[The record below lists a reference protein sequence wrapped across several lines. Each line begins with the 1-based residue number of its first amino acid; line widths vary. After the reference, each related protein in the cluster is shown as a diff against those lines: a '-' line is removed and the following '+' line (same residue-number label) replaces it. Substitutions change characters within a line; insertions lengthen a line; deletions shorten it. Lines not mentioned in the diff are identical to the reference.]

1 MGKAERRVSLTKEEI
16 KALCE
21 EAADK
26 AVERSEKAR
35 KKSIAQEKKTLL
47 YNTKKLLENYTK
59 LKDYAEKAV
68 CTIDEAEQVDESI
81 VNMDVLYGFRIFDED
96 KTLHRQLKGINAVKF
111 MLAHVDRMLEVYQ
124 RECEMR
130 LYSADGKSFR

>member
-47 YNTKKLLENYTK
+47 YNKTYSIHYALWHNVPTNDGSHADPQRNPFSALSANLHGISIHIPSLCFRDFLL
-59 LKDYAEKAV
+59 
-68 CTIDEAEQVDESI
+68 
-81 VNMDVLYGFRIFDED
+81 
-96 KTLHRQLKGINAVKF
+96 
-111 MLAHVDRMLEVYQ
+111 
-124 RECEMR
+124 
-130 LYSADGKSFR
+130 

>member
-35 KKSIAQEKKTLL
+35 KKSIAQAVSYTHLTLP
-47 YNTKKLLENYTK
+47 
-59 LKDYAEKAV
+59 
-68 CTIDEAEQVDESI
+68 TICSV
-81 VNMDVLYGFRIFDED
+81 
-96 KTLHRQLKGINAVKF
+96 
-111 MLAHVDRMLEVYQ
+111 
-124 RECEMR
+124 
-130 LYSADGKSFR
+130 

>member
-35 KKSIAQEKKTLL
+35 KRVLRRKRKPSCIIPKS
-47 YNTKKLLENYTK
+47 
-59 LKDYAEKAV
+59 
-68 CTIDEAEQVDESI
+68 C
-81 VNMDVLYGFRIFDED
+81 
-96 KTLHRQLKGINAVKF
+96 
-111 MLAHVDRMLEVYQ
+111 
-124 RECEMR
+124 
-130 LYSADGKSFR
+130 

>member
-35 KKSIAQEKKTLL
+35 KR
-47 YNTKKLLENYTK
+47 
-59 LKDYAEKAV
+59 V
-68 CTIDEAEQVDESI
+68 
-81 VNMDVLYGFRIFDED
+81 
-96 KTLHRQLKGINAVKF
+96 
-111 MLAHVDRMLEVYQ
+111 
-124 RECEMR
+124 
-130 LYSADGKSFR
+130 

>member
-35 KKSIAQEKKTLL
+35 KRVLRRKRKPSCIIP
-47 YNTKKLLENYTK
+47 
-59 LKDYAEKAV
+59 KAV
-68 CTIDEAEQVDESI
+68 RELHEAERLCRKGS
-81 VNMDVLYGFRIFDED
+81 
-96 KTLHRQLKGINAVKF
+96 LH
-111 MLAHVDRMLEVYQ
+111 Y
-124 RECEMR
+124 
-130 LYSADGKSFR
+130 

>member
-35 KKSIAQEKKTLL
+35 KKSIAQEKKPLL
-47 YNTKKLLENYTK
+47 Y
-59 LKDYAEKAV
+59 
-68 CTIDEAEQVDESI
+68 IP
-81 VNMDVLYGFRIFDED
+81 
-96 KTLHRQLKGINAVKF
+96 
-111 MLAHVDRMLEVYQ
+111 
-124 RECEMR
+124 
-130 LYSADGKSFR
+130 KSC

>member
-35 KKSIAQEKKTLL
+35 VLRRKRKPSCIIPKS
-47 YNTKKLLENYTK
+47 
-59 LKDYAEKAV
+59 
-68 CTIDEAEQVDESI
+68 C
-81 VNMDVLYGFRIFDED
+81 
-96 KTLHRQLKGINAVKF
+96 
-111 MLAHVDRMLEVYQ
+111 
-124 RECEMR
+124 
-130 LYSADGKSFR
+130 

>member
-1 MGKAERRVSLTKEEI
+1 M
-16 KALCE
+16 
-21 EAADK
+21 
-26 AVERSEKAR
+26 
-35 KKSIAQEKKTLL
+35 
-47 YNTKKLLENYTK
+47 ENYTK

-111 MLAHVDRMLEVYQ
+111 MLAHVDRMLEVYKK
-124 RECEMR
+124 ECETSSNEIVQRRWKVIQMMYLDREKRRAQRKLRNFIIWNYPRFRKMR
-130 LYSADGKSFR
+130 KRHETT

>member
-35 KKSIAQEKKTLL
+35 KKEYCAGKEKPS
-47 YNTKKLLENYTK
+47 
-59 LKDYAEKAV
+59 
-68 CTIDEAEQVDESI
+68 CII
-81 VNMDVLYGFRIFDED
+81 P
-96 KTLHRQLKGINAVKF
+96 
-111 MLAHVDRMLEVYQ
+111 
-124 RECEMR
+124 
-130 LYSADGKSFR
+130 KSC